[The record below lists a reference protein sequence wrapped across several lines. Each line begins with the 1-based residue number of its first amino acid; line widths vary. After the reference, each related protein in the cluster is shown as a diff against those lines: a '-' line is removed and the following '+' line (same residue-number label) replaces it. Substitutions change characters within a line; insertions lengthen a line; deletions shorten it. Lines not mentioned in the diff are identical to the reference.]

1 MPATDIRLCQDVS
14 TTLIKYVHRW
24 FNNVYTLQV
33 MSIQTRIND
42 TIFIRLWFNC
52 YYFRDRYNNR
62 CDIHSVLVPRVLSP
76 HLLKDGSKYSYY
88 SFLPKVYIFPS
99 DLRGII

>member
-1 MPATDIRLCQDVS
+1 
-14 TTLIKYVHRW
+14 
-24 FNNVYTLQV
+24 
-33 MSIQTRIND
+33 MSIQMRIND

-62 CDIHSVLVPRVLSP
+62 CDIHCVLVPRVLSP

-99 DLRGII
+99 DLRGIIQIIINHYNYRYYLLLYYRLLPL